1 LHGPPKLLHSATV
14 PAFLIGHVMFIVYS
28 ILAAL
33 CFTVGA
39 VFMKHAQGMTQW
51 VPALVCLVL
60 FMAGA
65 ALQGLAMR
73 GNEMGVTHI
82 FILGLEAVL
91 ALGLA
96 AIYLHEPV
104 TLAKAGGVAL
114 VIAGM
119 ATLRM
124 A

>member
-1 LHGPPKLLHSATV
+1 
-14 PAFLIGHVMFIVYS
+14 MFIACS

-51 VPALVCLVL
+51 LPSLICLAL

-91 ALGLA
+91 ALSLA
-96 AIYLHEPV
+96 ALWLHEPV
-104 TLAKAGGVAL
+104 TLAKLGGVAL
-114 VIAGM
+114 VVGGM
-119 ATLRM
+119 VTLRL